1 MGGRLDTQVIP
12 GFAYKGQRNN
22 LNVVFVPQTIM
33 NQADVGNEL
42 HLTAP
47 VGYTFPKNCTRF
59 SLSFTNTQDLA
70 GTSTGMKYLN
80 YKFPP
85 DGTECIGSNNNFV
98 TVRFPNG
105 YGLLINNYTFS
116 VDVTNPEFEP
126 NVTTRW
132 SFVTRVRNNEVGE
145 RIVD

>member
-1 MGGRLDTQVIP
+1 
-12 GFAYKGQRNN
+12 
-22 LNVVFVPQTIM
+22 
-33 NQADVGNEL
+33 
-42 HLTAP
+42 
-47 VGYTFPKNCTRF
+47 
-59 SLSFTNTQDLA
+59 
-70 GTSTGMKYLN
+70 MKYLN

-85 DGTECIGSNNNFV
+85 EGTECIGYNNNSV

-132 SFVTRVRNNEVGE
+132 SFVTRVRNHEVGE
-145 RIVD
+145 RIVDANRTLDGFVLRKLEPVVHTENTAQGRSRAL